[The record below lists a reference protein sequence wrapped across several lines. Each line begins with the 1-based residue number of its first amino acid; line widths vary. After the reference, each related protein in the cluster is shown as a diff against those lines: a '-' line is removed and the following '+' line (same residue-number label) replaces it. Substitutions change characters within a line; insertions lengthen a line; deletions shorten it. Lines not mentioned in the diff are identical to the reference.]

1 MKGIPM
7 KRYTVAF
14 TMLLTFALL
23 FGLTACQQNEAV
35 SPATDGV
42 TESAP
47 SSEQTTVP
55 EITDSE
61 PTAFTVPPDF
71 EVRREQEEISL
82 YPFTAEELDAALETV
97 QEYLGDVFKELGV
110 LTYEVECIAYDPIMT
125 DVHVRQRMVGTPVDG
140 WAESDYY
147 ERQMSFAVTY
157 SDAYNHEKSN
167 VISVSLSRKNA
178 QSPWEFQ
185 ASGVSVE
192 QYSSQAMSAGELK
205 NITDVSG
212 RVLAGYE
219 AGDDGYWLYLCD
231 DNTGKTQLIQ
241 KACNLQ
247 TTKPETLEPD
257 PTVPIPTEP
266 PIQNSVPLAVWD
278 ESTYQ
283 VGSPV
288 SPQPGDTGGSWN
300 PSLADAYPSD
310 GDCSAMQLL
319 EKWMAVEG
327 LTMEDLDERG
337 CQQLVLV
344 VARETDGVQTYTIC
358 YQKQADGSWDSV
370 NGLTWMQGW
379 TGSNGIM
386 HGRKRNSDTSP
397 AGLWSLG
404 LAFGNSQKPAGLKMP
419 WRDVTPNTD
428 WVCDADSIYFNT
440 WQERDDPTVTEA
452 WSDDVEHLEDYPNA
466 YAYACVIRFNTPP
479 YTIPERGCAI
489 FFHCSKGATG
499 GCIGLPE
506 TDMVNT
512 LLWMDTRLNPYIL
525 ITGYQ
530 KEVN

>member
-1 MKGIPM
+1 MKGILM

-23 FGLTACQQNEAV
+23 FGLAACQQNEAV

-61 PTAFTVPPDF
+61 PTAFTVTPDF
-71 EVRREQEEISL
+71 EVRREPEEISL
-82 YPFTAEELDAALETV
+82 YPFTAEELDAALKTV
-97 QEYLGDVFKELGV
+97 QEYLDDVFKELGV

-266 PIQNSVPLAVWD
+266 PIQ
-278 ESTYQ
+278 
-283 VGSPV
+283 
-288 SPQPGDTGGSWN
+288 
-300 PSLADAYPSD
+300 
-310 GDCSAMQLL
+310 
-319 EKWMAVEG
+319 KF
-327 LTMEDLDERG
+327 R
-337 CQQLVLV
+337 
-344 VARETDGVQTYTIC
+344 
-358 YQKQADGSWDSV
+358 
-370 NGLTWMQGW
+370 
-379 TGSNGIM
+379 
-386 HGRKRNSDTSP
+386 
-397 AGLWSLG
+397 SLG
-404 LAFGNSQKPAGLKMP
+404 GVG
-419 WRDVTPNTD
+419 
-428 WVCDADSIYFNT
+428 
-440 WQERDDPTVTEA
+440 
-452 WSDDVEHLEDYPNA
+452 
-466 YAYACVIRFNTPP
+466 
-479 YTIPERGCAI
+479 
-489 FFHCSKGATG
+489 
-499 GCIGLPE
+499 
-506 TDMVNT
+506 
-512 LLWMDTRLNPYIL
+512 
-525 ITGYQ
+525 
-530 KEVN
+530 